1 MVENFFRPEELN
13 ACREA
18 IKVLVDDLAKKLHD
32 AGKITSKENTTPLMS
47 HCVVMIYNKYNIIFS
62 SRV

>member
-1 MVENFFRPEELN
+1 MVENFFPPEELN
-13 ACREA
+13 ACRDA

-32 AGKITSKENTTPLMS
+32 AGKITSKENTTPLTR
-47 HCVVMIYNKYNIIFS
+47 HCVVMIYYKYIMIFS